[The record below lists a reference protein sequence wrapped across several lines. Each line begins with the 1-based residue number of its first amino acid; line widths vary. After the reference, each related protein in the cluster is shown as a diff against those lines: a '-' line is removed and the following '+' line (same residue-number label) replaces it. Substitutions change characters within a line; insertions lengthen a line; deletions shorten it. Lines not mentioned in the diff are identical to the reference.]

1 MDLDNEL
8 KELLDRDFYNIYDI
22 VYEKLCDDEKF
33 CKIRNNINKI
43 LDKYPK
49 VNDVCL
55 EEKNYILDES
65 EIDGLIKYLKYKKE
79 ENELYEE
86 KLLYTGVRLAY
97 IIFKKADMLKEE

>member
-1 MDLDNEL
+1 MDLDDKL

-65 EIDGLIKYLKYKKE
+65 EIDGLIRYLKYKKE

-97 IIFKKADMLKEE
+97 IIFRKADMLKDE

>member
-1 MDLDNEL
+1 MNLDKEL

-43 LDKYPK
+43 LDEYPK

-55 EEKNYILDES
+55 EGKSSILSEE
-65 EIDGLIKYLKYKKE
+65 EIDALVRYLNYKKE

-97 IIFKKADMLKEE
+97 IIFKKADMLKEK

>member
-1 MDLDNEL
+1 MDLDKEL

-43 LDKYPK
+43 LDEYPK

-55 EEKNYILDES
+55 EGKNTILSES
-65 EIDGLIKYLKYKKE
+65 EIDALVRYLNYKRE

-97 IIFKKADMLKEE
+97 IIFRKADMLKEK